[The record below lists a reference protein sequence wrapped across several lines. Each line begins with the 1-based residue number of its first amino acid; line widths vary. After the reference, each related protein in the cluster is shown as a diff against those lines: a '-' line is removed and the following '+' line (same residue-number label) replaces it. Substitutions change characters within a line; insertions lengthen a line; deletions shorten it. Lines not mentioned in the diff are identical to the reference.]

1 MALFLEKTLYNGV
14 EVRYHRITS
23 YTLDPQLGLAT
34 ATIESFYSREVRG
47 TNTPGEAKE
56 EFTFDW
62 SGSGET
68 LAQEAYAYIKSQPG
82 WEGAVDV

>member
-14 EVRYHRITS
+14 EVRYHRITG

-34 ATIESFYSREVRG
+34 AVLESYYSREMRG
-47 TNTPGEAKE
+47 TNTPSESKQ

-68 LAQEAYAYIKSQPG
+68 LAQEAYAYIKLQPG